1 MSFVLAYTTCSAE
14 EADSLSDSLLNEKL
28 IACAKKVPVDAQYWW
43 KGATEQ
49 AQEVMLLLETLES
62 KLPDIEAHFK
72 TVHSYDTFVLAAM
85 PLVYVSDDA
94 KAWLKEVIGK

>member
-1 MSFVLAYTTCSAE
+1 
-14 EADSLSDSLLNEKL
+14 
-28 IACAKKVPVDAQYWW
+28 
-43 KGATEQ
+43 
-49 AQEVMLLLETLES
+49 MLLLETLES

>member
-14 EADSLSDSLLNEKL
+14 EADSLTDSLLNERL
-28 IACAKKVPVDAQYWW
+28 VACVKKITADAHYWW

-49 AQEVMLLLETLES
+49 AQEVMLILETIES

-72 TVHSYDTFVLAAM
+72 AAHSYDTFVLAAM

-94 KAWLKEVIGK
+94 KAWWKEVIGK